1 MDNLRHTIEVL
12 FRYQEL
18 ENVRKFL
25 VSVKDA
31 GKGVVCDVDK
41 KWFQKVFCHYFNR
54 YPDDEVKGIYG
65 ILDSKW
71 LSPKEK
77 TSNTDKDDKSIF
89 NVLFHFTSEVLHE
102 QGSLP
107 VCKFDQLLRWQ
118 EMTTHLGEDLFTTS
132 FFAYRDAYRGIS
144 NRNDFA
150 WPWHIPSDNVL
161 IGELWKRGLV
171 DIHYHLNNS
180 YAIYDLNWLSLMN
193 KINKRGKQFEEV
205 EKSLTGRMVM
215 DNEAH
220 HSESL
225 QTLCIRAAAL
235 RLYLFCEITDSN
247 ESHTKDC
254 RIFIHHLKDSVAIQ
268 LFQEELQYK
277 IESIRHEYG
286 LKYDG
291 FVVDYAIPKTAYSQ
305 ELISDANAATSLF
318 FGERQLLYRAFKKV
332 YSNSNESTRRFAA
345 YLYEYLLI
353 KARFREE
360 MIQINQHVGFD
371 NFKQYQDRKDI
382 FLRGTKYEKLV
393 PYLSVH
399 SSTASDNVKYIEARV
414 GLGNTAGEFVKNIQ
428 GNDKTIEKKYF
439 LSIDDEFDDILS
451 KEEKVIEYPQHY
463 IVQLHKKNQY
473 EAEGA
478 FENGNG
484 RNAKLKKEIKKTVI
498 AYNELRKSMAPEKYR
513 VCGID
518 AVASETGCRPEC
530 FGQAY
535 RYLRQYSHPEK
546 NSIVE
551 NDSFPKVGFTYH
563 VGEDFLDIVDGLR
576 AIDEAIL
583 FLELQQGDRIGHG
596 LALGVDAK
604 KYYETRHHIIV
615 LPKQD
620 MLDNIVWM
628 YIKSQE
634 YGIAMPPNLELFLK
648 RKYFE
653 LVSDVYPDSLEKIG
667 NPFVYYQSM
676 LLRSDAP
683 DLYQIKTKEVSVA
696 SSFMHFWDKCGLLQ
710 NGKVMEARKNK
721 VARLLYYNYQ
731 FEEKVK
737 KAGRQSVEVKF
748 PVEYQMV
755 VAELQKQMMRD
766 IAARGI
772 SIETNPSSNY
782 NIAQLKRYDNHP
794 ITKFFNLGLMYDNAT
809 ISECPQI
816 SVSINTDDQG
826 LFSTSLENE
835 YAIMAAA
842 LIKQKNPDD
851 TPKYTERLVYDW
863 LERIRMMG
871 WEQRFESG
879 RPNKLGSRGIKI
891 E

>member
-12 FRYQEL
+12 FRYQKPEK
-18 ENVRKFL
+18 VRESL
-25 VSVKDA
+25 SSVKDA
-31 GKGVVCDVDK
+31 SKGVVCDVDK

-54 YPDDEVKGIYG
+54 YPDDEVRGIYG

-77 TSNTDKDDKSIF
+77 TSNTDKDNKSIF
-89 NVLFHFTSEVLHE
+89 NVLFHFTSGVLSE
-102 QGSLP
+102 QGNMP

-118 EMTTHLGEDLFTTS
+118 EMTAHLGEDLFTTS
-132 FFAYRDAYRGIS
+132 FVAYRDAHRGI
-144 NRNDFA
+144 NTRNDFA
-150 WPWHIPSDNVL
+150 WPWHIPSDNVQ
-161 IGELWKRGLV
+161 IGEIWKRGLV

-205 EKSLTGRMVM
+205 QKSLAGRMVM

-220 HSESL
+220 HLESL

-268 LFQEELQYK
+268 FFQEKLQYK

-291 FVVDYAIPKTAYSQ
+291 FVVDYAIPKTTYSQ
-305 ELISDANAATSLF
+305 ELISDANTATSLF

-332 YSNSNESTRRFAA
+332 YSNLSESTKHFAA

-371 NFKQYQDRKDI
+371 NFKQYQDRKDV
-382 FLRGTKYEKLV
+382 FLKETPYHKFIA
-393 PYLSVH
+393 YLSVH
-399 SSTASDNVKYIEARV
+399 SSADANNVKYIEART
-414 GLGNTAGEFVKNIQ
+414 GLGDSYEKCVKSIRETDESINKNYFVK
-428 GNDKTIEKKYF
+428 
-439 LSIDDEFDDILS
+439 IDAEFDAALQ
-451 KEEKVIEYPQHY
+451 KKKTKEYPQHY
-463 IVQLHKKNQY
+463 IVQLHKTSQFKNESELQD
-473 EAEGA
+473 GKM
-478 FENGNG
+478 
-484 RNAKLKKEIKKTVI
+484 RNANLRKKVKKTVI
-498 AYNELRKSMAPEKYR
+498 AYNQLRQSSASEKYR

-535 RYLRQYSHPEK
+535 RYLRHYSHPEK

-551 NDSFPKVGFTYH
+551 NDSFPHVGFTYH

-596 LALGVDAK
+596 LALGADAK
-604 KYYETRHHIIV
+604 KYYEIRHHTIV
-615 LPKQD
+615 LPKQE
-620 MLDNIVWM
+620 MLDNIVWT
-628 YIKSQE
+628 YIKSQK
-634 YGIAMPPNLELFLK
+634 YGIVIPSNLELFLK
-648 RKYFE
+648 RQYFE
-653 LVSDVYPDSLEKIG
+653 FVSDVYSDFLEKVE
-667 NPFVYYQSM
+667 NPFVYYQAM

-683 DLYQIKTKEVSVA
+683 NLYQMQAKEVVVA
-696 SSFMHFWDKCGLLQ
+696 SSFMHFWDKCGLLL
-710 NGKVMEARKNK
+710 NDGVMEARKNK

-748 PVEYQMV
+748 PIEYQMV
-755 VAELQKQMMRD
+755 VAELQKQMMQD

-772 SIETNPSSNY
+772 GIETNPSSNY

-794 ITKFFNLGLMYDNAT
+794 ITKFFNLGLTYDNAA

-842 LIKQKNPDD
+842 LIKQKNPDG

-863 LERIRMMG
+863 LERIRQMG
-871 WEQRFESG
+871 WEQRFE
-879 RPNKLGSRGIKI
+879 K
-891 E
+891 

>member
-12 FRYQEL
+12 FRYQEP
-18 ENVRKFL
+18 EKVRESL
-25 VSVKDA
+25 SSVKEVN
-31 GKGVVCDVDK
+31 KGMACDVDE
-41 KWFQKVFCHYFNR
+41 KWFRNVFCHYYNR
-54 YPDDEVKGIYG
+54 YPDDEVRGIYS
-65 ILDSKW
+65 ILKTKW
-71 LSPKEK
+71 LYSESK
-77 TSNTDKDDKSIF
+77 TSNTDKEDKSIF
-89 NVLFHFTSEVLHE
+89 NVLSHFTSEVLHE
-102 QGSLP
+102 DGNIP
-107 VCKFDQLLRWQ
+107 VCRFNQLLRWQ
-118 EMTTHLGEDLFTTS
+118 EMTSHLGEDLFTTS
-132 FFAYRDAYRGIS
+132 FFAYRDVNRGIHS
-144 NRNDFA
+144 RNDFA
-150 WPWHIPSDNVL
+150 WPWHIPSDNVQ
-161 IGELWKRGLV
+161 IRELWKKGLV

-180 YAIYDLNWLSLMN
+180 YAICDLNWLSLMN
-193 KINKRGKQFEEV
+193 CVTKRESQFEMI
-205 EKSLTGRMVM
+205 KKALSCRMVV
-215 DNEAH
+215 DNETH
-220 HSESL
+220 YFESL
-225 QTLCIRAAAL
+225 QTLCIRAAAI
-235 RLYLFCEITDSN
+235 RLYLFYQTLHIN
-247 ESHTKDC
+247 ECCAEDC
-254 RIFIHHLKDSVAIQ
+254 MELIRQFNDGVSSL
-268 LFQEELQYK
+268 LFQDSLQKK
-277 IESIRHEYG
+277 IEIARYDFG
-286 LKYDG
+286 LRYDG
-291 FVVDYAIPKTAYSQ
+291 FVMDYAIPQKALSQ
-305 ELISDANAATSLF
+305 ELVSDSNAAASIF
-318 FGERQLLYRAFKKV
+318 VGERQLLYKSFQKV
-332 YSNSNESTRRFAA
+332 YSEPKDSEYFANL
-345 YLYEYLLI
+345 LYEYILI

-360 MIQINQHVGFD
+360 MIQINQHIGFD
-371 NFKQYQDRKDI
+371 NFKQYQDRKDV
-382 FLRGTKYEKLV
+382 FLKGTNYYKFIA
-393 PYLSVH
+393 YLSVH
-399 SSTASDNVKYIEARV
+399 SSTEAGNVKHIEARA
-414 GLGNTAGEFVKNIQ
+414 GLGESYEKFVKNIR
-428 GNDKTIEKKYF
+428 GTEKSINKNYF
-439 LSIDDEFDDILS
+439 ADIDAEFDAALQ
-451 KEEKVIEYPQHY
+451 KKKTKEYPQHY
-463 IVQLHKKNQY
+463 IVQLHKTSQFKNESELQD
-473 EAEGA
+473 GKM
-478 FENGNG
+478 
-484 RNAKLKKEIKKTVI
+484 RNANLRKKVKKTVI
-498 AYNELRKSMAPEKYR
+498 AYNQLRQSSASEKYR

-518 AVASETGCRPEC
+518 AVASETGCRPEF

-551 NDSFPKVGFTYH
+551 NDSFPQVGFTYH

-604 KYYETRHHIIV
+604 KYYETRHHTIV

-721 VARLLYYNYQ
+721 VASLLYYNYQ

-737 KAGRQSVEVKF
+737 KVGRQSVEVKF

-794 ITKFFNLGLMYDNAT
+794 ITKFFNLGLTYDNAA

-816 SVSINTDDQG
+816 AVSINTDDQG

-842 LIKQKNPDD
+842 LIKQKNPDG

-871 WEQRFESG
+871 WEQRFE
-879 RPNKLGSRGIKI
+879 K
-891 E
+891 

>member
-1 MDNLRHTIEVL
+1 MDNLRLTIEVL
-12 FRYQEL
+12 FRYQEPGKVCESL
-18 ENVRKFL
+18 S
-25 VSVKDA
+25 SVKDA
-31 GKGVVCDVDK
+31 SKGVVCDVDK

-71 LSPKEK
+71 LFPKEK

-89 NVLFHFTSEVLHE
+89 NVLFHFASEVLSE
-102 QGSLP
+102 QGNMP

-150 WPWHIPSDNVL
+150 WPWHIPSDNVQ
-161 IGELWKRGLV
+161 IRELWKRGLV

-205 EKSLTGRMVM
+205 EKSLAGRMVM

-291 FVVDYAIPKTAYSQ
+291 FIVDYAILKMAYSQ
-305 ELISDANAATSLF
+305 GLISDANTATSLF
-318 FGERQLLYRAFKKV
+318 VGERQLLYRAFKKV
-332 YSNSNESTRRFAA
+332 YSNSSESTKQFAA

-382 FLRGTKYEKLV
+382 FLKGTPYYKFIA
-393 PYLSVH
+393 YLSVH
-399 SSTASDNVKYIEARV
+399 SSADANNVKYIEART
-414 GLGNTAGEFVKNIQ
+414 GLGDSYEKCVKSIRKTDESINKNYFV
-428 GNDKTIEKKYF
+428 E
-439 LSIDDEFDDILS
+439 IDAEFDAALQKKKT
-451 KEEKVIEYPQHY
+451 KESPQHY
-463 IVQLHKKNQY
+463 IVQLHKTSQFKNESELQD
-473 EAEGA
+473 GKM
-478 FENGNG
+478 
-484 RNAKLKKEIKKTVI
+484 RNANLRKKVKKTVI
-498 AYNELRKSMAPEKYR
+498 AYNQLRQSSAPEKYR

-535 RYLRQYSHPEK
+535 RYLRHYSHPEK
-546 NSIVE
+546 NPIVK
-551 NDSFPKVGFTYH
+551 NDRFPKVGFTYH
-563 VGEDFLDIVDGLR
+563 VGEDFLDVVDGLR

-604 KYYETRHHIIV
+604 RYYETRHHTIV

-620 MLDNIVWM
+620 MLDNIVWT

-634 YGIAMPPNLELFLK
+634 YGIALPPNLELLLK

-653 LVSDVYPDSLEKIG
+653 FVSDIYPDFLDKVE

-676 LLRSDAP
+676 LLRSDDP
-683 DLYQIKTKEVSVA
+683 YLYRMKSKEVSVR
-696 SSFMHFWDKCGLLQ
+696 SSFVYFWDKCGLLQ
-710 NGKVMEARKNK
+710 NDEVVEARKNK
-721 VARLLYYNYQ
+721 VARQLYYNYH
-731 FEEKVK
+731 FNEKVK
-737 KAGRQSVEVKF
+737 KAGLQSTEVKF
-748 PVEYQMV
+748 SAEYQTV
-755 VAELQKQMMRD
+755 VAELQKQMMRH
-766 IAARGI
+766 IAAKGI
-772 SIETNPSSNY
+772 GIETNPSSNY

-794 ITKFFNLGLMYDNAT
+794 ITKFFNLGLTYDDTA

-826 LFSTSLENE
+826 LFSTSVENE

-842 LIKQKNPDD
+842 LIKQKNPDG

-871 WEQRFESG
+871 WEQKFG
-879 RPNKLGSRGIKI
+879 K
-891 E
+891 